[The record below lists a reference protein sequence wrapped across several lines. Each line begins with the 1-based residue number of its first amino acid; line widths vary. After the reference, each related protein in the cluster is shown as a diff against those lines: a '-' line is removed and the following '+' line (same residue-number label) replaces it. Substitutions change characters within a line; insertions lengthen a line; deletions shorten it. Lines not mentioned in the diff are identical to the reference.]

1 MSDTLAVG
9 GNTYVSTPGGVA
21 TPAGAPGGSGPG
33 ANTPVASQVLLAT
46 GVAVVGAVGIA
57 YLFRKGES
65 AVPLHFDAASALFIF
80 LSYQAINIPLT
91 AICYKLHGHS
101 AAQAYLLMH

>member
-1 MSDTLAVG
+1 MTDTLGA
-9 GNTYVSTPGGVA
+9 NTYVSSPQGTVSA
-21 TPAGAPGGSGPG
+21 SAAAGSGGPG
-33 ANTPVASQVLLAT
+33 ANTPVAKQVLMAT

-91 AICYKLHGHS
+91 AVCYKFHGHS